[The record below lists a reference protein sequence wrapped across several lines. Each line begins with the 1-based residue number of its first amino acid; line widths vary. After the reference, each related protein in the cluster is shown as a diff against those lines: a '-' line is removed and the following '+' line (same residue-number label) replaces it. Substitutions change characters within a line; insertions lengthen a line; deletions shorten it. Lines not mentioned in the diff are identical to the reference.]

1 MTIVKII
8 NFYIIIH
15 LILFLCICIIE
26 ITKVIK
32 GANAKVKLL
41 EEIQLQPVK
50 SLKGKDLLTLL
61 DYTSEE
67 VEHLIEL
74 AIKMKTVTKN
84 GKCPRLLEGKTLG
97 MIFEKSSTRT
107 RVSFEVGM
115 QQLGG
120 YGMYMNAR
128 DMQIGRGEPI
138 SDTGKVLSGYLDGIM
153 IRANSHEMVKEL
165 ADSASIPVINGLT
178 DIFHPCQALADLQ
191 TIYELKGTFKGLK
204 AAFIGDGNNVAHS
217 FVIACAHVGIDVVV
231 ASPKGYFCDEAIIE
245 KAKAIAATNGSAVT
259 LVEDPT
265 IAAKDADVIYTD
277 VWTSM
282 GQEEEAAKRL
292 KDFEGY
298 QINDALVAHAKPDY
312 IFLHC
317 LPAHREEEV
326 ASSVID
332 GPNSHIYQ
340 QAENRLH
347 AQKAVLVSLLG

>member
-1 MTIVKII
+1 
-8 NFYIIIH
+8 
-15 LILFLCICIIE
+15 
-26 ITKVIK
+26 
-32 GANAKVKLL
+32 VKLL
-41 EEIQLQPVK
+41 EEIQLQPVA

-67 VEHLIEL
+67 VKALVDL
-74 AIKMKTVTKN
+74 AVKLKTVTKS

-165 ADSASIPVINGLT
+165 AENATIPVINGLT
-178 DIFHPCQALADLQ
+178 DLYHPCQALADLQ
-191 TIYELKGTFKGLK
+191 TIYELKGSFEGLK
-204 AAFIGDGNNVAHS
+204 VAYIGDGNNVAHS
-217 FVIACAHVGIDVVV
+217 LVIACAHVGIDVVV
-231 ASPKGYFCDEAIIE
+231 ASPKGYECDTQIIE
-245 KAKAIAATNGSAVT
+245 KAKAVAATNGCTVT
-259 LVEDPT
+259 LVQDPVL
-265 IAAKDADVIYTD
+265 AAKNADVIYAD

-282 GQEEEAAKRL
+282 GQEEETQQRL

-298 QINDALVAHAKPDY
+298 QINDALVAHAKKDY
-312 IFLHC
+312 LFLHC

-326 ASSVID
+326 STSVID
-332 GPNSHIYQ
+332 GPNSYIYE

-347 AQKAVLVSLLG
+347 AQKAVLVSLLA

>member
-1 MTIVKII
+1 M
-8 NFYIIIH
+8 
-15 LILFLCICIIE
+15 
-26 ITKVIK
+26 
-32 GANAKVKLL
+32 KLL
-41 EEIQLQPVK
+41 EEVQLKPVA

-67 VEHLIEL
+67 VQQLL
-74 AIKMKTVTKN
+74 ALATQLKTLTKA

-165 ADSASIPVINGLT
+165 AEHASIPVINGLT
-178 DIFHPCQALADLQ
+178 DIFHPCQALADLE
-191 TIYELKGTFKGLK
+191 TIAENKGELKGLK
-204 AAFIGDGNNVAHS
+204 IAYVGDGNNVAHS
-217 FVIACAHVGIDVVV
+217 LVIAAAHVGMDVAV
-231 ASPKGYFCDEAIIE
+231 ATPKGYECDAEVMKRAEAI
-245 KAKAIAATNGSAVT
+245 AKANGSIITLTYDPIEAVKN
-259 LVEDPT
+259 
-265 IAAKDADVIYTD
+265 ADAVYAD

-282 GQEEEAAKRL
+282 GQEEETQQRL
-292 KDFEGY
+292 IDFKDY
-298 QINDALVAHAKPDY
+298 QINDELVAHAKSDY
-312 IFLHC
+312 MFLHC

-326 ASSVID
+326 TTSVID
-332 GPNSHIYQ
+332 GPNSYIYE

-347 AQKAVLVSLLG
+347 AQKAVLVSVLA